1 MSRQTHSRRRAA
13 HHRRVRLEREAA
25 REAKLEAA
33 KERAEYGKTESPQTV
48 VKSENDQVKTV
59 SRVNK
64 ESARGSGPGGAP
76 SWRIQQSNKAKGFIR
91 SQTAGTLKYPN
102 DILTSTTDYMMIDV
116 CEFQPAMA
124 AGIGT
129 GEGGAGAKLGSMIFY
144 MPSNIATDYN
154 QGWSSK
160 PLSPNARMIMKATDM
175 AMSGQDA
182 TAVSGYLNSALGGT
196 ELTVAAN
203 MFAKGVNSMT
213 QANLSANDAIG
224 LQQGMGINSVPELTW
239 SGHGGQRRAVFNILM
254 QPKDSDE
261 ADTVQKIINTFKV
274 AMHPS
279 KNSANMS
286 GGSST
291 GGRFVQYPLSFKI
304 KYMSGSGENQ
314 YLNKWK
320 PMVLESFTVNYTP
333 DNVYT
338 THPDGSPVAA
348 SITTSFKELKIIYA
362 DDIIDTVGKGGAG
375 Y

>member
-13 HHRRVRLEREAA
+13 HHRRVRLEKEAA

-33 KERAEYGKTESPQTV
+33 KERAEYGKGESPQTV

-64 ESARGSGPGGAP
+64 ESARGTGPGGAP
-76 SWRIQQSNKAKGFIR
+76 SWRIQQSNKAKGFIK

-182 TAVSGYLNSALGGT
+182 TKVSGYLNSALSGT

-203 MFAKGVNSMT
+203 MFAKGVNAMT
-213 QANLSANDAIG
+213 DAGLSANSAIG
-224 LQQGMGINSVPELTW
+224 LQQGMGINSVPELFW
-239 SGHGGQRRAVFNILM
+239 KGHGGQRVANFNILL
-254 QPKDSDE
+254 QPKDRDE
-261 ADTVQKIINTFKV
+261 ADTVTKIINTFKV
-274 AMHPS
+274 AMHAS
-279 KNSANMS
+279 KNDANMS
-286 GGSST
+286 GGSSV
-291 GGRFVQYPLSFKI
+291 GGRFVQYPLSFQI
-304 KYMSGSGENQ
+304 KYMSGSSENPH
-314 YLNKWK
+314 LNKWK
-320 PMVLESFTVNYTP
+320 PMILKTFGVNYTP
-333 DNVYT
+333 DAVYA
-338 THPDGSPVAA
+338 THPDGSMVAA
-348 SITTSFKELKIIYA
+348 SISLGFQELKIIYA
-362 DDIIDTVGKGGAG
+362 DDIIDTVRKGGAG